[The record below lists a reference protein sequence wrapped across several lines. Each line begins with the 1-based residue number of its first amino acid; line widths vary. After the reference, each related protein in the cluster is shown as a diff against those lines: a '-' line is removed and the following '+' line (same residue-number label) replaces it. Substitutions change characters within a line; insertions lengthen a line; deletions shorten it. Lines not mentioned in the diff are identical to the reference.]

1 MMTRPLI
8 VHQLN
13 AVGASHVDFIEIS
26 AALGVQFVSIFTF
39 DGGTVLPR
47 SNTGLNYPPALSR
60 VEKQNVAAA
69 LAVNGVAI
77 DGIEFFPLTD
87 GVDLSLYAP
96 ALDLGAELG
105 AKRVSSHLFIRDDSL
120 VVDKLG
126 ALCDVAAARGMK
138 VSSEFCPLTPG
149 NPSLARGKWL
159 VDQVRRA
166 NFGIGVDALHV
177 VRSGAAP
184 ADIATLDAHY
194 FGIAQINDAHGLH
207 VSSDYITEVH
217 NREIPG
223 KGDLPLHAIL
233 SAIPA
238 SLPIEIEVPAA
249 HRRAAGVTAGEHV
262 RDVVAG
268 ARAIIAGLTP
278 RR

>member
-1 MMTRPLI
+1 MTRPLI

-13 AVGASHVDFIEIS
+13 AVGPSHVDFIKM
-26 AALGVQFVSIFTF
+26 AAAVDIQFVSIFTF

-47 SNTGLNYPPALSR
+47 SNTGLNYPQALSR
-60 VEKQNVAAA
+60 HDKQTVAAA
-69 LAVNGVAI
+69 LAVHGVAI

-87 GVDLSLYAP
+87 EVDLNRYAA

-105 AKRVSSHLFIRDDSL
+105 AKRVSSHIFIRDDNL

-126 ALCDVAAARGMK
+126 ALCDLAAARGMR

-149 NPSLARGKWL
+149 NHSLARAKWL
-159 VDQVRRA
+159 ADQVRRT

-177 VRSGAAP
+177 VRSGTAP
-184 ADIATLDAHY
+184 ADIAKLDAHY
-194 FGIAQINDAHGLH
+194 FGIVQINDAHGVH
-207 VSSDYITEVH
+207 ISSDYIAEVH

-223 KGDLPLHAIL
+223 KGDLPLRAIL
-233 SAIPA
+233 SALPA

-249 HRRAAGVTAGEHV
+249 QRRAAGVTAAEHV

-268 ARAIIAGLTP
+268 TRAIVAELTP
-278 RR
+278 HR